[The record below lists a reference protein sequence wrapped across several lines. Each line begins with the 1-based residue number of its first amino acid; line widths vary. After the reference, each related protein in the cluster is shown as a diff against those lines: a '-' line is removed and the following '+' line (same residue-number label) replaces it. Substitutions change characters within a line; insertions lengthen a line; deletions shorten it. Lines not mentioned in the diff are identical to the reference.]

1 MKKFFLLFLIAGS
14 FSCISNK
21 GIVQTNGAQGF
32 TPIDYP
38 LAEAL
43 THNFKTRYR
52 QGVLKGKPE
61 VYFIKFSKADFES
74 LINSNPG
81 VDSVNFVLASYSKKD
96 PSDNKRYP
104 TLVIQLYTPINEK
117 GSKGGNDRES
127 DAGYSYYLATS
138 LCPPPYTG
146 CRIVPPSGQ

>member
-21 GIVQTNGAQGF
+21 GIVQTKGTQAF
-32 TPIDYP
+32 SPIDYP

-43 THNFKTRYR
+43 TNNFKTRYK
-52 QGVLKGKPE
+52 QGFLRKKPR
-61 VYFIKFSKADFES
+61 VYFIKFSKADFDS

-104 TLVIQLYTPINEK
+104 TVVIQLHTPTN
-117 GSKGGNDRES
+117 GNQSKGGNEEEFFDV
-127 DAGYSYYLATS
+127 YSYFVATS
-138 LCPPPYTG
+138 LCPPPSMG
-146 CRIVPPSGQ
+146 CRLASPQ

>member
-21 GIVQTNGAQGF
+21 GIVQTNGKQGF
-32 TPIDYP
+32 SPIDYS
-38 LAEAL
+38 LADTL
-43 THNFKTRYR
+43 THNFKTRYK
-52 QGVLKGKPE
+52 QGFLRKKPG

-104 TLVIQLYTPINEK
+104 TVVIQLHTPTK
-117 GSKGGNDRES
+117 GNNSKGGNSGELF
-127 DAGYSYYLATS
+127 AVYSYFVATT
-138 LCPPPYTG
+138 LCPPPSMG
-146 CRIVPPSGQ
+146 CKLESQQ

>member
-32 TPIDYP
+32 TSIDYS

-43 THNFKTRYR
+43 TNNFKTRYK
-52 QGVLKGKPE
+52 QGFLRKKPS
-61 VYFIKFSKADFES
+61 VYFIKFSKSDFES
-74 LINSNPG
+74 LIKSNPG

-96 PSDNKRYP
+96 TSDNKRYP
-104 TLVIQLYTPINEK
+104 TVVIQLHTAINGNE
-117 GSKGGNDRES
+117 SKGGNEREF
-127 DAGYSYYLATS
+127 DAGYSYFVATS
-138 LCPPPYTG
+138 LCPPPSMG
-146 CRIVPPSGQ
+146 CRLASPQQ